1 MVMRVRL
8 TVGLHSLSFKVRLKV
23 LTLHPDLTPVAYLEP
38 YKISPVDEAAD
49 CPLRDLERV
58 SYFPKREKFQ
68 IHLLA
73 NYGHTCP
80 ALTNDTAAAK

>member
-8 TVGLHSLSFKVRLKV
+8 TVDVHSLPFKVRLKV
-23 LTLHPDLTPVAYLEP
+23 LTLHAELTAVTYLEP
-38 YKISPVDEAAD
+38 SEISPVDEAANG
-49 CPLRDLERV
+49 PLRDLERV